1 MTGPPPVRAALTLG
15 ESHAAGL
22 QCALQRLRH
31 LRELPEGLDTFL
43 GENGARLSGGQR
55 QRVAIARALA
65 NRPALVLADEPTGN
79 LDTQNTADIMRLL
92 QEINTQLFTL
102 TPAASEAV
110 RNILTERNLEGYAL
124 RVYVAGGGCC
134 GVNFGM
140 ALDNNFRDVDTTFE
154 ANGVKVVVD
163 EVSIDYLRDATVDF
177 VNDPTRGAGFA
188 VNSPNAKGHS
198 HGEGGCACSSGGGE
212 GSCGCGGG
220 GACGCN
226 N

>member
-1 MTGPPPVRAALTLG
+1 M
-15 ESHAAGL
+15 
-22 QCALQRLRH
+22 
-31 LRELPEGLDTFL
+31 
-43 GENGARLSGGQR
+43 
-55 QRVAIARALA
+55 
-65 NRPALVLADEPTGN
+65 
-79 LDTQNTADIMRLL
+79 L
-92 QEINTQLFTL
+92 QEISTQLFTL

-110 RNILTERNLEGYAL
+110 RNILSERNLEGYAL

-154 ANGVKVVVD
+154 ADGVKVVVD

-177 VNDPTRGAGFA
+177 VNDPMRGAGFA

-198 HGEGGCACSSGGGE
+198 HGEGGCACGSNSGSS
-212 GSCGCGGG
+212 SCGCGGG
-220 GACGCN
+220 GACSCN

>member
-1 MTGPPPVRAALTLG
+1 M
-15 ESHAAGL
+15 
-22 QCALQRLRH
+22 
-31 LRELPEGLDTFL
+31 
-43 GENGARLSGGQR
+43 
-55 QRVAIARALA
+55 
-65 NRPALVLADEPTGN
+65 
-79 LDTQNTADIMRLL
+79 L

-110 RNILTERNLEGYAL
+110 RNILTERNLDGYAL

-177 VNDPTRGAGFA
+177 VNDPVRGAGFA

-198 HGEGGCACSSGGGE
+198 HGEGGCACGSGGGE
-212 GSCGCGGG
+212 SSCGCGGG
-220 GACGCN
+220 SCGCN